1 MIKKETYH
9 HGNLRQTLI
18 EEAYDLIGEVGL
30 TNLSMRKLAEQA
42 GVSRTAAYH
51 HFKDKRA
58 LLIAIARDG
67 FNQLKEKTDQIADDL
82 SAKEKMVQRC
92 ELYLN
97 LAFSDPALYE
107 LMYGRVIWGE
117 GVSDTNLEGQAS
129 QMFKNYCEFYA
140 KLLATNQIHLVKK
153 PAVVARI
160 HWATLHGLAR
170 LYVDGVTRVKPNTH
184 KLAVDIVD
192 MQMAGTAVR

>member
-1 MIKKETYH
+1 MAKKETYH

-18 EEAYDLIGEVGL
+18 EEAHGLIGEVGL
-30 TNLSMRKLAEQA
+30 AHLSMRKLAEQA

-58 LLIAIARDG
+58 LLIAIARNG
-67 FNQLKEKTDQIADDL
+67 FDQLKEKTDQIADDL
-82 SAKEKMVQRC
+82 SAKDKMVKRC

-107 LMYGRVIWGE
+107 LMYGKVIWGE
-117 GVSDTNLEGQAS
+117 GISDANLEGQAS

-140 KLLATNQIHLVKK
+140 KLLAANEIHLVKK

-170 LYVDGVTRVKPNTH
+170 LYVDGVIRVKPNTH

-192 MQMAGTAVR
+192 MQMACIAPK